1 MNIKKVIL
9 SIVILLI
16 AAINTM
22 SLATGVVGKKVT
34 SVSKEKAL
42 PGEKIT
48 IDIDISK
55 IEFQNFKIEI
65 ANNLNIGEGK
75 VEDESQIDIKTS
87 TSNKLVL
94 NANKESGLNNI
105 SINYT
110 MPEIETN
117 VKFNIKIIKLEE
129 KQIISQNIVNE
140 NIIINEVIGTETI
153 ETDIVE
159 EEIVVNVSKNN
170 IDLTV
175 NNIKNDIP
183 VGNIIMGN
191 EITNG
196 IPNDAKPEEGF
207 GDKEMNDK
215 DLLDAVKDKEGMLKQ
230 EKEFA
235 SMKNMM
241 QKMEEDL
248 TIANNKISSLQNT
261 VTYQGS
267 QNNYLEELSVTG
279 YEFKNTF
286 KKTTT
291 TYFMEVE
298 NDVEKLTVKATPEDS
313 SAIVTTYGNT
323 SLQAGKNKILITV
336 TADDGSERT
345 YRIYVTKK

>member
-1 MNIKKVIL
+1 MKVKKVSL

-16 AAINTM
+16 AIINTV
-22 SLATGVVGKKVT
+22 SLLSEAWAVEKIT

-55 IEFQNFKIEI
+55 IEYQNFKIEI
-65 ANNLNIGEGK
+65 SNNLNIGEGE
-75 VEDESQIDIKTS
+75 VEEEEGVDIKTS

-94 NANKESGLNNI
+94 NADKESGINTI

-110 MPEIETN
+110 MPEQETN
-117 VKFNIKIIKLEE
+117 VKFTINVIKLEE
-129 KQIISQNIVNE
+129 KPIIAQNIVDNE
-140 NIIINEVIGTETI
+140 IVNEVIGTETV
-153 ETDIVE
+153 ETDSVE

-170 IDLTV
+170 VDLSA
-175 NNIKNDIP
+175 NNSTLGNL
-183 VGNIIMGN
+183 VGNMVMGN
-191 EITNG
+191 EITNEMN
-196 IPNDAKPEEGF
+196 PDGF
-207 GDKEMNDK
+207 NDKEMNDK

-235 SMKNMM
+235 SMKDMM
-241 QKMEEDL
+241 QKMENEL
-248 TIANNKISSLQNT
+248 TEANNKISSLQNT

-267 QNNYLEELSVTG
+267 QNNYLEELKVTG

-291 TYFMEVE
+291 TYFMEVSS
-298 NDVEKLTVKATPEDS
+298 DIEKVTVTATPEDS
-313 SAIVTTYGNT
+313 SAIVTIYGNT
-323 SLQAGKNKILITV
+323 DLKTGKNKVIITV